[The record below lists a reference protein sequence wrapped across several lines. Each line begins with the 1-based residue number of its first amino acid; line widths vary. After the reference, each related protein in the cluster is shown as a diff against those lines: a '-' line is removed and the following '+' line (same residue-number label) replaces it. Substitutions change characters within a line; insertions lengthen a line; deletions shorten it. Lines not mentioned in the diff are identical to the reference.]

1 MVALA
6 NTIFLS
12 EGILLILYHH
22 RVISFLVL
30 LTKIG
35 NRVLDWYKK
44 LLFWHYLIFQFF
56 TLAVKAIIVLDLH
69 DSHEDHLG
77 QFLNPI
83 SIDWILCLHNLV
95 SLCFFYIKKINLSI
109 LNRLK
114 LTVKIVKGN
123 LKNWNWSKLQ
133 FFISVRNA
141 FSVFQ
146 SSHST
151 SHKSNI
157 KYPIEKCLRRKN
169 CIAWGSQMS
178 DSKWK
183 SDHAYK
189 NVWFFAS

>member
-95 SLCFFYIKKINLSI
+95 SLCFFYIKKNQFKHSKQIKINGK
-109 LNRLK
+109 NREGKFEKLK
-114 LTVKIVKGN
+114 LIKIAIFYISQERVFCFSVISF
-123 LKNWNWSKLQ
+123 NWSLVQ
-133 FFISVRNA
+133 
-141 FSVFQ
+141 
-146 SSHST
+146 
-151 SHKSNI
+151 
-157 KYPIEKCLRRKN
+157 Y
-169 CIAWGSQMS
+169 
-178 DSKWK
+178 
-183 SDHAYK
+183 
-189 NVWFFAS
+189 